1 MNITREIVG
10 ISEELETGG
19 IYWLTHFRDSNY
31 GEYVELEH
39 LNRKGIATVRVTSCS
54 PVTGQS
60 RHDIAVN
67 SLVWWR
73 DIIG

>member
-10 ISEELETGG
+10 ISEELENGAT
-19 IYWLTHFRDSNY
+19 YWVTHFRDSSY
-31 GEYVELEH
+31 GEYVELDQV
-39 LNRKGIATVRVTSCS
+39 NRRGIATVRVTSCS
-54 PVTGQS
+54 PVSGQT